1 MIKSKGLA
9 GHFQALPE
17 RLSRWREVL
26 ALCEQPEGLGPA
38 ELLERLGIHYWIGS
52 ASRSGLPPQSVHLI
66 VSDVVFE
73 YLSPEELFDIL
84 QEFRRIAAP
93 DAVMRHTISL
103 DDQYAA
109 YDSELTQFN
118 LLHFSDRAWRWLN
131 NPIIPLNRLR
141 VSDYRRAFSEG
152 GFQIVDE
159 TSQRGGPTELARTP
173 LAARF
178 RG

>member
-1 MIKSKGLA
+1 LIKSKGLA

-26 ALCEQPEGLGPA
+26 ALCEQPEGLGSA

-73 YLSPEELFDIL
+73 CLWPEELFDIL
-84 QEFRRIAAP
+84 QEFRRIASP

-118 LLHFSDRAWRWLN
+118 LLHFSNRAWRWLN
-131 NPIIPLNRLR
+131 NPIVPLNRLR
-141 VSDYRRAFSEG
+141 VGMADGSGGGCHQFSTLATWAIRTTPCRARRA
-152 GFQIVDE
+152 IA
-159 TSQRGGPTELARTP
+159 TR
-173 LAARF
+173 
-178 RG
+178 

>member
-1 MIKSKGLA
+1 MA
-9 GHFQALPE
+9 
-17 RLSRWREVL
+17 
-26 ALCEQPEGLGPA
+26 
-38 ELLERLGIHYWIGS
+38 
-52 ASRSGLPPQSVHLI
+52 
-66 VSDVVFE
+66 
-73 YLSPEELFDIL
+73 
-84 QEFRRIAAP
+84 
-93 DAVMRHTISL
+93 RHTISL

-159 TSQRGGPTELARTP
+159 TSQRGGPTELPGCLSRRGFVANLSRTSWSSIP
-173 LAARF
+173 
-178 RG
+178 GW

>member
-1 MIKSKGLA
+1 VALGRWAWDIVPFLRRDLLKHTLRRVSNLIKSKGLA

-38 ELLERLGIHYWIGS
+38 ELLERLGIRYWIGS

-93 DAVMRHTISL
+93 DSVMRHTISL

-118 LLHFSDRAWRWLN
+118 LLHFSNRA
-131 NPIIPLNRLR
+131 
-141 VSDYRRAFSEG
+141 
-152 GFQIVDE
+152 
-159 TSQRGGPTELARTP
+159 
-173 LAARF
+173 
-178 RG
+178 

>member
-1 MIKSKGLA
+1 VA

-26 ALCEQPEGLGPA
+26 ALCEQPEGLGA
-38 ELLERLGIHYWIGS
+38 TELLERLGIHYWIGS

-73 YLSPEELFDIL
+73 CLSPEELFDIL
-84 QEFRRIAAP
+84 QEFRQIAAP

-118 LLHFSDRAWRWLN
+118 LLHFSNRAWRWLN
-131 NPIIPLNRLR
+131 NPIVPLNRLR

-159 TSQRGGPTELARTP
+159 TSQRGGSTELARMP